1 MNVSPGG
8 IAILSKLKDLDSKKS
23 SFQPE
28 KISFNFD
35 FKKFW
40 FLNKITLQSKTALF
54 IDNKTKCKTNPYQ

>member
-8 IAILSKLKDLDSKKS
+8 IAIQSKLKDLDSKKS
-23 SFQPE
+23 NFQPE

-35 FKKFW
+35 FTKFW

-54 IDNKTKCKTNPYQ
+54 IENNTKYKTNQ

>member
-23 SFQPE
+23 NFQPE

-35 FKKFW
+35 FMKFW
-40 FLNKITLQSKTALF
+40 FLNKITFQLKTVLF
-54 IDNKTKCKTNPYQ
+54 IENKNKCKTNPYQ